1 MLSPP
6 GGRGDA
12 RGPPRTAGPS
22 ASEVPAVPSRAP
34 ISGAGKETTSP
45 LARRSS
51 DPLHTRPASLEP
63 RVTGHAH
70 GGHTRVHACQRLAPP
85 PQHVHEPLP
94 VAFCLMLVPLRD
106 DHLAC
111 RDEFRHHSLPAGPCR
126 SFQREQPSSPSP
138 AAPRERGHLRS
149 PTSPKCTTRGGRSGN
164 TRGLYRLVCCV
175 EFFFSRLP
183 FVQCWKV

>member
-1 MLSPP
+1 MKCGPCRNGP
-6 GGRGDA
+6 CCPRRVAVETPAGRPAPQGPLPQKSRPCL
-12 RGPPRTAGPS
+12 RGPRSVGRERKRRRPWRAGHQTRSTHVPLLWNHVSLAMLTA
-22 ASEVPAVPSRAP
+22 V
-34 ISGAGKETTSP
+34 
-45 LARRSS
+45 
-51 DPLHTRPASLEP
+51 
-63 RVTGHAH
+63 
-70 GGHTRVHACQRLAPP
+70 TRVSTPVSGSPP

-149 PTSPKCTTRGGRSGN
+149 PTSPKCTTRGGRSVN
-164 TRGLYRLVCCV
+164 TRGLYRLVAVV
-175 EFFFSRLP
+175 ESGT
-183 FVQCWKV
+183 Q